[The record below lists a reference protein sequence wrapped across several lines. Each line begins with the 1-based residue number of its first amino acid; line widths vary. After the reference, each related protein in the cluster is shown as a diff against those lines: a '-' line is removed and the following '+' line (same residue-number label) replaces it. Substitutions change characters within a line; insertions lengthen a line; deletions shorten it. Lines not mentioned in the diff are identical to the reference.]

1 MLRRKIAAE
10 LERWLKSSEQKA
22 LFITGSRQIGK
33 SYSIRAFGKA
43 NHATYIELNL
53 MENRQA
59 KDALLEARNA
69 DDFISRVTL
78 LSGKSIAPGKTLVF
92 IDEVQ
97 EAPDIM
103 TMAKFLVEDGRC
115 RWAFSGSM
123 LGTQFKGVR
132 SYPVGYVHELRMF
145 PLDFEEFCWA
155 TGVSEGA
162 RQTIRDACISER
174 PVPDYIHDAM
184 MANFRTYTV
193 VGGMPEVVQ
202 RFLDTQ
208 GDLASV
214 RQLQSELNEQYRRD
228 ISKYA
233 SGRSLQVQ
241 SIYDQLPIMLEGEN
255 KRFVLNSIDPKAHYE
270 KYQRDFVWLVDAG
283 VALKADIVTE
293 PKSPLLKTARPSQ
306 FKLYQSDTGML
317 MARYPVGV
325 AQAAYLDSKEPN
337 LGGIYENVVAQQL
350 AAQNRQLYY
359 YQTKKRGEVD
369 FVVDGPDGTAVPIE
383 VKSGS
388 YYHAHAALGHVLD
401 TAEYGVRLGIVF
413 SRGNVERNGAVL
425 YLPLYATW
433 ALSDVLGDSCAEG
446 IKLEVKRS
454 RASPGCDKGVARDLD
469 CLQLLEH
476 SGAAVEYVAVGG
488 IEIAGVPGVGH
499 VAGALGPI
507 EHARNLA
514 VGVVAKDATQATRVL
529 VVHIDN
535 VVPVAILRATHLT
548 CTMCDDGNPDLA
560 QLGNGTVVWR
570 VADLLGRGRSGVND
584 KLARA
589 PARRTSS
596 VNTDS
601 AIVER
606 QMFP

>member
-1 MLRRKIAAE
+1 MTLRGEPMLRRKIAAE
-10 LERWLKSSEQKA
+10 LERWLKSAEQKA

-43 NHATYIELNL
+43 SHATYIELNL

-59 KDALLEARNA
+59 KDALLEARDA

-174 PVPDYIHDAM
+174 PIPDYIHDAM

-233 SGRSLQVQ
+233 SGRALQVQ
-241 SIYDQLPIMLEGEN
+241 SIYDQLPIMLEGEH

-317 MARYPVGV
+317 MSVDNLPFRARLN
-325 AQAAYLDSKEPN
+325 AQSGRLSTLVLCRWRGPCARAARVPT
-337 LGGIYENVVAQQL
+337 
-350 AAQNRQLYY
+350 AARAWRCNRRAH
-359 YQTKKRGEVD
+359 RGRWHRSCRC
-369 FVVDGPDGTAVPIE
+369 T
-383 VKSGS
+383 
-388 YYHAHAALGHVLD
+388 
-401 TAEYGVRLGIVF
+401 
-413 SRGNVERNGAVL
+413 RGR
-425 YLPLYATW
+425 PRRR
-433 ALSDVLGDSCAEG
+433 GD
-446 IKLEVKRS
+446 RS
-454 RASPGCDKGVARDLD
+454 NR
-469 CLQLLEH
+469 
-476 SGAAVEYVAVGG
+476 
-488 IEIAGVPGVGH
+488 
-499 VAGALGPI
+499 AGARSC
-507 EHARNLA
+507 H
-514 VGVVAKDATQATRVL
+514 
-529 VVHIDN
+529 
-535 VVPVAILRATHLT
+535 
-548 CTMCDDGNPDLA
+548 
-560 QLGNGTVVWR
+560 
-570 VADLLGRGRSGVND
+570 RGRLP
-584 KLARA
+584 KMRRRPRA
-589 PARRTSS
+589 F
-596 VNTDS
+596 S
-601 AIVER
+601 ASI
-606 QMFP
+606 

>member
-1 MLRRKIAAE
+1 MLRRKIAVE
-10 LERWLKSSEQKA
+10 LERWLKSAEQKA
-22 LFITGSRQIGK
+22 LFITGSRQI
-33 SYSIRAFGKA
+33 
-43 NHATYIELNL
+43 
-53 MENRQA
+53 
-59 KDALLEARNA
+59 
-69 DDFISRVTL
+69 
-78 LSGKSIAPGKTLVF
+78 GKTLVF

-162 RQTIRDACISER
+162 RQTIRNACISER
-174 PVPDYIHDAM
+174 PIPDYIHDAM

-233 SGRSLQVQ
+233 SGRALQV
-241 SIYDQLPIMLEGEN
+241 
-255 KRFVLNSIDPKAHYE
+255 FNSIDPKAHYE

-293 PKSPLLKTARPSQ
+293 PKSPLLKTARPSP

-446 IKLEVKRS
+446 IKLEVK
-454 RASPGCDKGVARDLD
+454 
-469 CLQLLEH
+469 
-476 SGAAVEYVAVGG
+476 
-488 IEIAGVPGVGH
+488 
-499 VAGALGPI
+499 
-507 EHARNLA
+507 
-514 VGVVAKDATQATRVL
+514 
-529 VVHIDN
+529 
-535 VVPVAILRATHLT
+535 PV
-548 CTMCDDGNPDLA
+548 
-560 QLGNGTVVWR
+560 
-570 VADLLGRGRSGVND
+570 
-584 KLARA
+584 
-589 PARRTSS
+589 
-596 VNTDS
+596 
-601 AIVER
+601 
-606 QMFP
+606 